1 MHVIDRPIDVDAKG
15 AFPEVETTSHEGQMG
30 SDSESEAEAMNTELA
45 RKSSL
50 PLQVKET
57 VIEVAKDVVND
68 VTKTSNSEDE
78 NLDSWKDRSVF
89 TVRLSN
95 YFSSRK

>member
-1 MHVIDRPIDVDAKG
+1 
-15 AFPEVETTSHEGQMG
+15 MG
-30 SDSESEAEAMNTELA
+30 SDSDLEAEAMNTEHV

-57 VIEVAKDVVND
+57 VIEVAKEVVND
-68 VTKTSNSEDE
+68 VMKISNGKYEKV
-78 NLDSWKDRSVF
+78 DSWKDRSVF
-89 TVRLSN
+89 TVRMSN